1 MDLRDQTFGIEIETV
16 GASREAVAQAVQT
29 VVGGTLRGTHVN
41 DRQGRTWK
49 VVRDGS
55 LAGGG
60 AEVVSPILRYADI
73 PELQEVV
80 RAVRRTGAK
89 ADASCG
95 IHVHVGA
102 QPHTARSLTNLAKQ
116 INKNERLLIAALQV
130 RPGRQGRYARMVD
143 QTFLGRILARKPRTL
158 DELNTAWYGRH
169 NPSPTHYDGTR
180 YHGLNLHNVWY
191 RGTVEFR
198 YFNGSLHA
206 GKVKSYIQLCLAMS
220 AKAINSR
227 SASHKQKQVTGSAK
241 YDLRVWLLN
250 LGLIGVEFKTAR
262 LHLTKHLAG
271 SAAWKNG
278 RPQAAA
284 A

>member
-1 MDLRDQTFGIEIETV
+1 MDLREQTFGIEIETV
-16 GASREAVAQAVQT
+16 GASRETVAGAVHT
-29 VVGGTLRGTHVN
+29 VVGGTLRGTEVI

-55 LAGGG
+55 LANGG
-60 AEVVSPILRYADI
+60 AEVVSPILRYPDLE
-73 PELQEVV
+73 ELQAVV
-80 RAVRRTGAK
+80 RAIRACGAK

-102 QPHTARSLTNLAKQ
+102 QPHTARSLANLAKQ
-116 INKNERLLIAALQV
+116 VNKNEALLVAALQV
-130 RPGRQGRYARMVD
+130 LPNRQGRYARLVD
-143 QTFLGRILARKPRTL
+143 QTFLGRIVARAPRTL
-158 DELNTAWYGRH
+158 DELNTAWYGFH
-169 NPSPTHYDGTR
+169 NPSPTHYDQTR

-198 YFNGSLHA
+198 WFNGTLHA
-206 GKVKSYIQLCLAMS
+206 GKVKAYVQLCLAIS
-220 AKAINSR
+220 AKALNSR
-227 SASHKQKQVTGSAK
+227 SASHAPKPVAGSAK

-250 LGLIGVEFKTAR
+250 LGLIGDEFKTAR
-262 LHLTKHLAG
+262 LHLTQHLAG
-271 SAAWKNG
+271 SAAWKHG

>member
-16 GASREAVAQAVQT
+16 GASREAVARAVQT
-29 VVGGTLRGTHVN
+29 VVGGTLSGTRVT

-55 LAGGG
+55 LPGGG

-80 RAVRRTGAK
+80 RAVRRAGAK

-116 INKNERLLIAALQV
+116 VNKNERLLIAALQV

-143 QTFLGRILARKPRTL
+143 QSFLGRILARKPRTL

-198 YFNGSLHA
+198 YFNGTLHA
-206 GKVKSYIQLCLAMS
+206 GKVKTYIQLCLAMS

-250 LGLIGVEFKTAR
+250 LGLIGDEFKTAR